1 MLSKNF
7 SRWVL
12 LGNFIAWPT
21 AYFAVHQWM
30 KNFPY
35 RTSIGWDIFLMA
47 AGVTLLVALAAVI
60 SQTLRSALANPV
72 ESLRWE

>member
-1 MLSKNF
+1 
-7 SRWVL
+7 
-12 LGNFIAWPT
+12 
-21 AYFAVHQWM
+21 M